1 MNEILTMEEIERKFD
16 GEWVLI
22 EDVETDEQ
30 LEILRG
36 KVTYH
41 GKDRNE
47 LHRRAKKSESHY
59 ITTRYIGEP
68 DPKMEFLLG
77 FQSHEKI

>member
-22 EDVETDEQ
+22 EDVENDEQ

-36 KVTYH
+36 KVIYH
-41 GKDRNE
+41 GKDKNE
-47 LHRRAKKSESHY
+47 LHRRAMESKTKKFASLF
-59 ITTRYIGEP
+59 IGKP
-68 DPKMEFLLG
+68 NPKMGFLLNY
-77 FQSHEKI
+77 

>member
-1 MNEILTMEEIERKFD
+1 MSEILTMEEIERKFD

-22 EDVETDEQ
+22 EDIETDEQ

-41 GKDRNE
+41 GKDKNE
-47 LHRRAKKSESHY
+47 LHRRAMESKTKHFASLF
-59 ITTRYIGEP
+59 IGKP

-77 FQSHEKI
+77 FERA